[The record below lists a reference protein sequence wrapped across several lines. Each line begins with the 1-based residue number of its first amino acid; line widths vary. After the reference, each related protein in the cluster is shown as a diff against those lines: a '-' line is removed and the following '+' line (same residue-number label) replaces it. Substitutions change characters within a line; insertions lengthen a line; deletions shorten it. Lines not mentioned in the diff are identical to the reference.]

1 MDYLTIYRT
10 HDSAEVSIIKH
21 KFEEENLNYHILD
34 EHTNSAA
41 GIAGIGG
48 EGMRIQVQESQLDKA
63 KTVLKEI
70 GFLREWKDDS
80 KNQRRNQPAKK
91 WIFIFLAALVLLI
104 VAFLIMWFM
113 NP

>member
-1 MDYLTIYRT
+1 MEYFTIYRT

-21 KFEEENLNYHILD
+21 KFEEDNLNYHILD

-41 GIAGIGG
+41 GIAGMGG
-48 EGMRIQVQESQLDKA
+48 EGMRVQVRESQIERA
-63 KTVLKEI
+63 KTLLKAM
-70 GFLREWKDDS
+70 GYLGEWNDDL
-80 KNQRRNQPAKK
+80 KKQRRNQPAKK
-91 WIFIFLAALVLLI
+91 WIFIFLAALVLII